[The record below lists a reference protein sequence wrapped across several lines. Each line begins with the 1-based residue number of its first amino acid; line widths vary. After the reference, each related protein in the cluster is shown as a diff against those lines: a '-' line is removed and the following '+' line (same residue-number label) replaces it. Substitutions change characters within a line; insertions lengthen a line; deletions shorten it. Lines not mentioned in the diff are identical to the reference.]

1 MRWFWIDRFTTFVS
15 GQSASAIKNVS
26 LSDEVLDDYMPGRP
40 SFPYALII
48 EGMAQTAGLLVAE
61 MNHYQDRVVL
71 AKVGKAVFHMPVLNG
86 DQLHFQANLESRRD
100 DGAIIT
106 GTTTVNHQ
114 LQSEIELTF
123 AFLGDQFGNRPLFP
137 NTDLL
142 GMLLTLGIYN
152 VGIRADGSPLKIP
165 ERLLKP
171 DVIADTSTSTQSTTT
186 TESK

>member
-40 SFPYALII
+40 SFPYSLIV

-71 AKVGKAVFHMPVLNG
+71 AKVGKALFHMPVLNG
-86 DQLHFQANLESRRD
+86 DQLHFQAKLESRRD

-106 GTTTVNHQ
+106 GTTSVNNQ

-152 VGIRADGSPLKIP
+152 VGIHADGSPLKIP
-165 ERLLKP
+165 ERLMKP
-171 DVIADTSTSTQSTTT
+171 DVLAAPPPQSTAT